1 MKLPPKDLNLGLCL
15 PYSTNT
21 YTCRVTIAPKV
32 CGGQEHIL
40 KKKKKRKKK
49 RRSMTRLLLLILET
63 YSNIYCDFGNKITAI
78 TISYQIRKAPSD
90 SHARHAI
97 LRSMQ
102 FDCPE
107 MTNHILHLFN
117 FLPKLRCMHISFSSC
132 IACL

>member
-1 MKLPPKDLNLGLCL
+1 MYVCVKLPSRDLNPGLYPL
-15 PYSTNT
+15 QPTST
-21 YTCRVTIAPKV
+21 YTCGVTIALKV

-40 KKKKKRKKK
+40 KKK
-49 RRSMTRLLLLILET
+49 SMTRLLLLILET
-63 YSNIYCDFGNKITAI
+63 YSNIYCNFGNKITSI

-90 SHARHAI
+90 SHARRAI
-97 LRSMQ
+97 LWSMQ

-117 FLPKLRCMHISFSSC
+117 FLPKLRCMHIWFSSC